1 MNWTMAQWFSA
12 ALSVLYN
19 KIQCLIFYCV
29 VCAFMNITRYE
40 FYYVLFQN
48 LERRKLLSVNC
59 HIWTKKIFQ
68 KAYLRYISVYF
79 GRKSKK
85 KRFIIHGEGL
95 LWRTDLAPTELQSY
109 SSLIHETNPSQTL
122 FSFQD
127 VFVDYLFG
135 IIWHF
140 LGDFLHLP
148 SGIWNCYP

>member
-1 MNWTMAQWFSA
+1 MCSNQLCTLPEFGEEKTIVGK
-12 ALSVLYN
+12 LSHMD
-19 KIQCLIFYCV
+19 K
-29 VCAFMNITRYE
+29 
-40 FYYVLFQN
+40 
-48 LERRKLLSVNC
+48 
-59 HIWTKKIFQ
+59 KKIFQ

-109 SSLIHETNPSQTL
+109 SSLIHETNPLQTL

-127 VFVDYLFG
+127 VFVDNLFG

-148 SGIWNCYP
+148 SGI